1 LLHGDS
7 FDVLT
12 FRRGFF
18 QASEA
23 KITEISKFGSVAA
36 RMAAVL
42 SSRFGLFCF
51 SDGGCFW
58 SAIWNIR
65 NFYAG
70 SRAHMK
76 KACRRQALVGA
87 DGA

>member
-1 LLHGDS
+1 M
-7 FDVLT
+7 
-12 FRRGFF
+12 
-18 QASEA
+18 EA
-23 KITEISKFGSVAA
+23 LQRAWRQFYP
-36 RMAAVL
+36 AVL
-42 SSRFGLFCF
+42 AFFAF